1 MNLEGILAIRGK
13 SGLYKLVA
21 QSRAGV
27 IVESIPEGKRFPVT
41 QTGNV
46 SALSEIAI
54 YTYAEEVPLA
64 EVYDKIAQKE
74 GDQAAIDPKQCSEQE
89 LRSYM
94 EEILPDY
101 DEDRVYKSDLEKLF
115 KWYNLLRQH
124 DLLKPD
130 EKSQEEEGQEA
141 PSEKEEKQ
149 DTPKDTK
156 DGGAE

>member
-1 MNLEGILAIRGK
+1 MNLENILAIRGK

-27 IVESIPEGKRFPVT
+27 IVESIPEGKRFPVN

-74 GDQAAIDPKQCSEQE
+74 GDQPTIDPKQCNEQE

-94 EEILPDY
+94 DEILPDY

-130 EKSQEEEGQEA
+130 QEAQEEEASEA
-141 PSEKEEKQ
+141 KEKQ
-149 DTPKDTK
+149 DTPKDAE
-156 DGGAE
+156 DGAAG

>member
-64 EVYDKIAQKE
+64 EVYDKIAEKE
-74 GDQAAIDPKQCSEQE
+74 GDQPTIDPKQCSEKE

-115 KWYNLLRQH
+115 KWYNLLRKH
-124 DLLKPD
+124 HLLKPD
-130 EKSQEEEGQEA
+130 EESQAEEGKETT
-141 PSEKEEKQ
+141 SEKEEKQ
-149 DTPKDTK
+149 DADKDAN
-156 DGGAE
+156 DGAEQ

>member
-1 MNLEGILAIRGK
+1 MNLENILAIRGK

-27 IVESIPEGKRFPVT
+27 IVESIPEGKRFPVN

-74 GDQAAIDPKQCSEQE
+74 GDQPAIDPKQCNEQE

-94 EEILPDY
+94 DEILPDY

-124 DLLKPD
+124 GLLKPD
-130 EKSQEEEGQEA
+130 EEAQEEEGAETG
-141 PSEKEEKQ
+141 EKQ
-149 DTPKDTK
+149 DSPKDK
-156 DGGAE
+156 EDGAAE

>member
-13 SGLYKLVA
+13 AGLYKLVA

-27 IVESIPEGKRFPVT
+27 IVESIPAGKRFPVT

-54 YTYAEEVPLA
+54 YTYGEEVPLA
-64 EVYDKIAQKE
+64 EVYDKIAEKE
-74 GDQAAIDPKQCSEQE
+74 GDQPTINPKQCSEQE

-94 EEILPDY
+94 DELLPDY

-115 KWYNLLRQH
+115 KWYNLLLAN

-130 EKSQEEEGQEA
+130 ADE
-141 PSEKEEKQ
+141 EKEEDQAADIGSK
-149 DTPKDTK
+149 
-156 DGGAE
+156 AENEPPNEPPNDPEQ